1 MAHSPEKWDRLLITG
16 GGLLADEPE
25 APERWLGQRLGAFE
39 LIEPIGSGGMASVF
53 LGRRADRQ
61 FEQQVAVKI
70 LSERL
75 HATSHRDRFLRERQI
90 LADLEHPGIARII
103 DGGMTEDDRPYL
115 VMEYVAGTSIDS
127 YCDAS
132 EPAPERRVEL
142 VLKVCAAVGYA
153 HGRGMVHLDLK
164 PGNILI
170 NESGEPKL
178 LDFGIAA
185 AAGGDDRDALAAFT
199 PLYAAPEQV
208 LGGTTSTA
216 TDVYQLGLLLYR
228 LLTGR
233 TAFAGSPD
241 DLDALKR
248 RILDDPPPRVADD
261 APVPSRWRRDLDA
274 ILARCLHKDP
284 DQRYRSVAHLVDDL
298 RALIAD
304 RPVAAVAATPGYRLA
319 KWYPRRRRAVL
330 AGGALVLL
338 AAAGGGL
345 YWQQL
350 SAQRERADLSADRAA
365 AASALLA
372 DILESVDPLA
382 GGGALAD
389 VISTSGFELS
399 AARRYRP
406 EVQREIVLMTS
417 RTLLDLGRY
426 RDVVKMVE
434 PLVADPPAAD
444 GSSALHAEYLSLL
457 GYAHYRDG
465 DLKQGL
471 ALLEAALAAQLA
483 DPGVDPEV
491 LATTLQRT
499 ALAERR
505 AARPERARGH
515 LERALELL
523 AGALPDNDIR
533 LAQAHNHFGL
543 VLTDLGQY
551 RAAIASFERADAIYQ
566 SAPGEQEL
574 RRAMTLGNLAD
585 AQRLAGGLDAA
596 ERNARAAVAL
606 AERAPDNP
614 QLLATA
620 NVALGNV
627 LTTAR
632 RYADAAEHYRQA
644 HGIYA
649 RALGPDHPRLALV
662 AHNLGVV
669 LRLDGR
675 CVEALASFDEAIRIA
690 AAAYP
695 EDHPELL
702 ESRRQRAL
710 CAR

>member
-1 MAHSPEKWDRLLITG
+1 MAHSPEKWDQLLITG
-16 GGLLADEPE
+16 GGLLADEPD
-25 APERWLGQRLGAFE
+25 APEDWLGRRLGAFE
-39 LIEPIGSGGMASVF
+39 LVEPIGSGGMASVY

-61 FEQQVAVKI
+61 FEQRVAVKI

-75 HATSHRDRFLRERQI
+75 RATGHRDRFLRERQI

-103 DGGMTEDDRPYL
+103 DGGMTEEDRPYL
-115 VMEYVAGTSIDS
+115 VMEYVAGTSIER
-127 YCDAS
+127 YCDAAGL
-132 EPAPERRVEL
+132 APERRVEL
-142 VLKVCAAVGYA
+142 ILKACAAVGYA
-153 HGRGMVHLDLK
+153 HGRGLVHLDLK

-216 TDVYQLGLLLYR
+216 TDVYQLGLLSYR
-228 LLTGR
+228 LLTGG
-233 TAFAGSPD
+233 TAFAGSPE
-241 DLDALKR
+241 DLAGLKR
-248 RILDDPPPRVADD
+248 RILEEPPPRVADD
-261 APVPSRWRRDLDA
+261 APVPPRWRLDLDA

-284 DQRYRSVAHLVDDL
+284 DRRYRSVAHLVDDL
-298 RALIAD
+298 RAMVTD

-319 KWYPRRRRAVL
+319 KWYRRRRRPVL
-330 AGGALVLL
+330 AGGALLLL

-382 GGGALAD
+382 GGGGLAD

-417 RTLLDLGRY
+417 KTLLDLGRY

-434 PLVADPPAAD
+434 PLVADPPADEA
-444 GSSALHAEYLSLL
+444 STAVHAEYLSLL
-457 GYAHYRDG
+457 GYARYRDG
-465 DLKQGL
+465 DLQQGL
-471 ALLEAALAAQLA
+471 ALLQQALIRQLA
-483 DPGVDPEV
+483 DLQIDPEA

-505 AARPERARGH
+505 AARPERAREH

-523 AGALPDNDIR
+523 SGALPETDVR
-533 LAQAHNHFGL
+533 LAQAHNHLGL
-543 VLTDLGQY
+543 VQTDLGQY
-551 RAAIASFERADAIYQ
+551 RAAIASFERAETIYQ
-566 SAPGEQEL
+566 AAPGEQEL

-632 RYADAAEHYRQA
+632 RYPDAVEYYRQA
-644 HGIYA
+644 HAIYA
-649 RALGPDHPRLALV
+649 GALGPEHPRMALV
-662 AHNLGVV
+662 AHNLGVA

-675 CVEALASFDEAIRIA
+675 CAEALASFDEAIRIA

-695 EDHPELL
+695 ADHPELV

-710 CAR
+710 CAP